1 VLFQLDERS
10 WECRACV
17 IDPAHGVRAI
27 DRRGDTLRTPEQ
39 IAQELGLRTAIALHL
54 AVRERLPGIDYGP
67 LPDLPALPADYVQ
80 LLAVL
85 DRASRV
91 DAEFG
96 NALSELRL
104 QYEKAACFSPRQM
117 LLVQWRLAKC
127 GIEHEP
133 SRFAVSLRSDKE
145 IAQIRN
151 LSDWQKKNIAPY
163 LSWSQRSK
171 FGF

>member
-1 VLFQLDERS
+1 MSKTYPIWHGAVAISSCPCGGCGKRASVLFQLDERS

-96 NALSELRL
+96 NALSEAATAIRESSLL
-104 QYEKAACFSPRQM
+104 QSAPDAACPVAACEVWHRARAVP
-117 LLVQWRLAKC
+117 LCGLA
-127 GIEHEP
+127 
-133 SRFAVSLRSDKE
+133 
-145 IAQIRN
+145 
-151 LSDWQKKNIAPY
+151 
-163 LSWSQRSK
+163 SQR
-171 FGF
+171 